1 MTPQAVAEALRRRGL
16 DDARTAEIFAA
27 ALAELGEVGY
37 DRTTMDAV
45 ARRAGASKA
54 TLYRH
59 WPGKPELVVDAL
71 QHLRGDSAAQ
81 LPDTG
86 SLRGDLRAL
95 LGHMSSNVTHDQV
108 CMMRGMV
115 SACGQD
121 PELARVF
128 HERMVETKRAA
139 ALAVLERGRA
149 RGEVAV
155 DADLQLLVDVVP
167 AMLVYRHLVTPYD
180 VDDAYVDRVVDE
192 VWLPLL
198 TQTPPVTT
206 NARAGSPTHEG
217 EA

>member
-1 MTPQAVAEALRRRGL
+1 MTPQAVVAALRRRGL
-16 DDARTAEIFAA
+16 DDARTDEIFAA

-37 DRTTMDAV
+37 DRTTMDAI

-71 QHLRGDSAAQ
+71 QRLRRETNASQ

-139 ALAVLERGRA
+139 ALAVLERGRE
-149 RGEVAV
+149 RGEVA
-155 DADLQLLVDVVP
+155 DGADLQLLVDVVP
-167 AMLVYRHLVTPYD
+167 AMLVFRHLVTPYD
-180 VDDAYVDRVVDE
+180 VDDAYVDRAVDE

-198 TQTPPVTT
+198 TRQAP
-206 NARAGSPTHEG
+206 
-217 EA
+217 

>member
-1 MTPQAVAEALRRRGL
+1 VTPQAIADALRRRGL
-16 DDARTAEIFAA
+16 GSARTDEIFAA

-37 DRTTMDAV
+37 DRTTMDAI

-86 SLRGDLRAL
+86 SLREDLRAL
-95 LGHMSSNVTHDQV
+95 LGHMSSNATHDQV

-139 ALAVLERGRA
+139 VLAVLERARA
-149 RGEVAV
+149 RGEVDV
-155 DADLQLLVDVVP
+155 DADLELLVDVVP
-167 AMLVYRHLVTPYD
+167 AMLVFRHLVTPHD
-180 VDDAYVDRVVDE
+180 VDDAYVE
-192 VWLPLL
+192 E
-198 TQTPPVTT
+198 
-206 NARAGSPTHEG
+206 AGAASVAVMERLAG
-217 EA
+217 

>member
-1 MTPQAVAEALRRRGL
+1 VTPQAVAEALRRRGL

-27 ALAELGEVGY
+27 TLAELSEAGY
-37 DRTTMDAV
+37 DRMTMDAV

-71 QHLRGDSAAQ
+71 QHMRGEDPAQ

-95 LGHMSSNVTHDQV
+95 LGHMGSSVAHDQV

-128 HERMVETKRAA
+128 HERMVDAKRSAVV
-139 ALAVLERGRA
+139 AVLERARE
-149 RGEVAV
+149 RGEVS
-155 DADLQLLVDVVP
+155 DSADLDFLVDVVP
-167 AMLVYRHLVTPYD
+167 AMLVFRHLVTPHD
-180 VDDAYVDRVVDE
+180 VDDAYVDRAVDE

-198 TQTPPVTT
+198 T
-206 NARAGSPTHEG
+206 RDRR
-217 EA
+217 

>member
-1 MTPQAVAEALRRRGL
+1 VLRRRGL
-16 DDARTAEIFAA
+16 DDARLAELYAA
-27 ALAELGEVGY
+27 TLAELGEVGY
-37 DRTTMDAV
+37 DRMTMDAV

-71 QHLRGDSAAQ
+71 RHLRGDDAD

-86 SLRGDLRAL
+86 TLRGDLRAL
-95 LGHMSSNVTHDQV
+95 LGTMSSNVTQDQL
-108 CMMRGMV
+108 CTMRGMV

-128 HERMVETKRAA
+128 HERMVEAKRAGVV
-139 ALAVLERGRA
+139 AVLERARG
-149 RGEVAV
+149 RGEVS
-155 DADLQLLVDVVP
+155 DGADIQFLVDVVP
-167 AMLVYRHLVTPYD
+167 AMLVFRHLMTPHA
-180 VDDAYVDRVVDE
+180 VDDAYVDRAVDE

-198 TQTPPVTT
+198 TQTPPGTT
-206 NARAGSPTHEG
+206 NSHAGSPTHQG